1 MKTNLS
7 IKKRIGLL
15 CLFLI
20 AAGSQLKA
28 QEDFYYLPRLADWSL
43 PTPTSWEYTRHT
55 GYQPDLSTGAIDISI
70 PLYTVSHDD
79 LSWPIEL
86 RYHSNGI
93 KVTDNY
99 FPLGYGWT
107 LSPGLRITRTILG
120 KADEV
125 STMDVRTGNY
135 TFEYLWGIQE
145 PDNKTDAQPDIY
157 TIHLPG
163 HETAFLMESQGGQW
177 KVSAANS
184 LLRIEPDFDTYRQL
198 SGFTVTDDKG
208 ILYKFGGEYVE
219 DDQTT
224 GYPTGWM
231 LYEVQLP
238 GSGNTRITLNW
249 QKQSVVCNAE
259 LLLNNYV
266 AIRDHYYEQL
276 EEPGST
282 GPGFTDYIAP
292 LDYDYPTVSLFLPA
306 QITLPDRSIVS
317 FDYYQYLQRPFLSG
331 LSVTNPDGKEVK
343 HCTFSYQNYKRL
355 GGVYVSG
362 EGRYTFEYYVD
373 SEEMDTRSQDFWG
386 YYNGKN
392 NATLVPSFE
401 IWIESF
407 SSRIYTYKGADRTI
421 NATAMQNNMLK
432 KITYPTRGYM
442 EVEYEPH
449 RFAPR
454 RAYDLLIDG
463 EKSGMISEGGGL
475 RVKRTVSAPCNGAP
489 EVVRTYKYGPD
500 ENGEGNTFVRPELRW
515 FMDEQYFY
523 HSGSSAPY
531 LHDLAY
537 RQLLITGVPSY
548 SYLPTFNPF
557 VWYDTVTEYEG
568 DHKTVRLFETITNGT
583 SVMSQGTERL
593 DETGNYA
600 PLYVSYYGNLAQK
613 GSMLLSE
620 LLYRK
625 EGDSF
630 QMTEKREY
638 KYRWHGMPEV
648 KATLSRRVYGN
659 IDSGDGDFPISD
671 YKAVTG
677 GFYVGDYRINLH
689 EYQLSQETVTT
700 YCGTDSIVTVHSM
713 DRESKNGRKALLKEE
728 SWTDSRGNTY
738 SDCYY
743 YPDEEE
749 TATLMTAAQRTAI
762 PQLKAKNRL
771 SVPLVQIRKKNGVEL
786 SRKTVQYKDYGNG
799 LLLPEKEFYRQ
810 DGATEETRVEYQRY
824 DAYGHLLG
832 AVKDNLEKTV
842 WLWGYGSRYP
852 VARIKGASYAE
863 VESWLGTSA
872 IAALSSNTASVPT
885 ALDGIREQLESKPVQ
900 VTTYTYIP
908 LVGIESVTAPN
919 GEKTSYLYDGEG
931 RLTEVRNHDGK
942 ATEQYEYHTKE

>member
-1 MKTNLS
+1 MNTLFS
-7 IKKRIGLL
+7 IKKQIWLL
-15 CLFLI
+15 CLFFMATAIRLN
-20 AAGSQLKA
+20 A
-28 QEDFYYLPRLADWSL
+28 QEDIYLPRLEDFSL

-55 GYQPDLSTGAIDISI
+55 GYRPDLATGAIDISI
-70 PLYTVSHDD
+70 PLYTVTQDD
-79 LSWPIEL
+79 LSWPFEL

-107 LSPGLRITRTILG
+107 FFPGLRITRTIFG

-125 STMDVRTGNY
+125 STMDVRTDNY

-145 PDNKTDAQPDIY
+145 PDNNTDAQPDIY

-163 HETAFLMESQGGQW
+163 HETAFLMEAQGNQW

-184 LLRIEPDFDTYRQL
+184 LLRIEPEFGTAQTL

-208 ILYKFGGEYVE
+208 ILYKFGGDYVE
-219 DDQTT
+219 NDLTT

-238 GSGNTRITLNW
+238 GSGNTRITLDW
-249 QKQSVVCNAE
+249 QQQSVICNAE
-259 LLLNNYV
+259 LPLDGYAVVL
-266 AIRDHYYEQL
+266 DHYYEQL
-276 EEPGST
+276 EDPGST
-282 GPGFTDYIAP
+282 GPGYTAYTAP
-292 LDYDYPTVSLFLPA
+292 INYDYPTVSLFLPT
-306 QITLPDRSIVS
+306 QITLPDRSRVS
-317 FDYYQYLQRPFLSG
+317 FDYYQYLQRPFLSE

-343 HCTFSYQNYKRL
+343 RCTFTYQNYKRL
-355 GGVYVSG
+355 DEVYVSG
-362 EGRYTFEYYVD
+362 EGRYTFEYYGG
-373 SEEMDTRSQDFWG
+373 EEMDTRSQDFWG

-401 IWIESF
+401 IWINSF
-407 SSRIYTYKGADRTI
+407 SSRIYTYKGADRSI
-421 NATAMQNNMLK
+421 DATAMQNNMLK
-432 KITYPTRGYM
+432 KVTYPTRGYM

-454 RAYDLLIDG
+454 TAYDLLIDG
-463 EKSGMISEGGGL
+463 KKNGQISEGGGL
-475 RVKRTVSAPCNGAP
+475 RVKRTVSSPGNGAP
-489 EVVRTYKYGPD
+489 EVIRTYKYGPN
-500 ENGEGNTFVRPELRW
+500 ENGEGNTFVTPELRW

-523 HSGSSAPY
+523 HSGSSVPY

-537 RQLLITGVPSY
+537 RQLLVTGVPSY

-568 DHKTVRLFETITNGT
+568 DHKTVRHFETITNGT
-583 SVMSQGTERL
+583 DVMTQGPESL
-593 DETGNYA
+593 DGNGNYA

-625 EGDSF
+625 EGNSYKPA
-630 QMTEKREY
+630 EKREY
-638 KYRWHGMPEV
+638 KYQSHGLPEV
-648 KATLSRRVYGN
+648 KATLSRRLYGN
-659 IDSGDGDFPISD
+659 IDSGDGNFSISD

-677 GFYVGDYRINLH
+677 GFYVGNYRISLH
-689 EYQLSQETVTT
+689 EYQLFKEIVTT
-700 YCGTDSIVTVHSM
+700 YCGADSIVTEHTM
-713 DRESKNGRKALLKEE
+713 DRASRDGRKALLKEE
-728 SWTDSRGNTY
+728 TWTDSRGDTY
-738 SDCYY
+738 SECYY

-749 TATLMTAAQRTAI
+749 TESLMTASQRTAV
-762 PQLKAKNRL
+762 PQLKAQNRL

-810 DGATEETRVEYQRY
+810 DGTTEEARMEYRRY
-824 DAYGHLLG
+824 DAYGHLQE

-842 WLWGYGSRYP
+842 WLWGYDSRYP
-852 VARIKGASYAE
+852 VARIEGASYAE
-863 VESWLGTSA
+863 TESWLGASTIEGLASGT
-872 IAALSSNTASVPT
+872 TASVPGT
-885 ALDGIREQLESKPVQ
+885 LDRIRGLLENRPVLI
-900 VTTYTYIP
+900 TTYTYIP

-919 GEKTSYLYDGEG
+919 GEKTSYRYDAEG
-931 RLTEVRNHDGK
+931 RLTEVRNQDGK
-942 ATEQYEYHTKE
+942 ITEQYEYHTKE